1 MPRAGMQEIIFEYDT
16 PYGTYRDALYFPD
29 DQPLPPEAEIKA
41 IELERVN
48 NWVAFIENQSP
59 PETDE
64 VTNG

>member
-1 MPRAGMQEIIFEYDT
+1 MSFAGMQEIIFEYET
-16 PYGTYRDALYFPD
+16 PHGTYRDALYFPD

-41 IELERVN
+41 MELERVN
-48 NWVAFIENQSP
+48 NWIAFIESQST